1 MSRKLLALLLTAAVI
16 LAAAAG
22 GGAENAGAEGLKI
35 RTGMTAFSTLKG
47 RQEPRYTAEDV
58 AAPLQESCPELLALD
73 LGHNDVSNLEFVTA
87 WPRLRRLIVVDSRT
101 PITDISP
108 LKNLDD
114 LEYIELFM
122 QGITDISALTG
133 KIHLK
138 DLNLAH
144 NDITDLTPL
153 YSCTGLQRLWINGNP
168 HLTKEQ
174 IAAFQRAV
182 PGCRVNTRGYPSTG
196 MGWREHP
203 HYAVLMESFRRGE
216 YLPFEDSAPLTE
228 KESEDGSEAVS
239 PHPEKSGTAEETD
252 DTESSAEKK
261 ETEQGQI
268 LPAASE
274 DELTAQSDAQ
284 TTGEKKEEPLAR
296 NISKECLLGGRKQ
309 GANHPLTDGKYG
321 KAIRTGMK
329 NGVHALEITAPE
341 GEKIGGLSI
350 RWEENGMPLAVQT
363 KNARG
368 EWVTAAETDGDFFVD
383 YVALPGVSECRLLNR
398 TDSKKQLSLVELT
411 VLTPGRLPKEIQI
424 WQKAEKVDLMLIAG
438 HPDDELLWFGGLLP
452 TYAGQKG
459 KQTLVIC
466 CAMSARLRQHELCD
480 ALWACGV
487 RVHPVYLQRL
497 DFSDTSLEK
506 VLRKWHARDETLEII
521 TELIRRHRPEVLV
534 LQDVNGEYGHGIH
547 KAGCWL
553 GREGAAAAANPEK
566 YPWQAESTGTWN
578 IPKIYIHLWP
588 ENQIRM
594 DWKKPLSAFDGKT
607 GLEAAQ
613 EALQYHKSQ
622 VIHGWKIEDGGEYDN
637 SLFGLYYSSVGTDE
651 AGNDLFEHLPQRNE

>member
-1 MSRKLLALLLTAAVI
+1 MSRKLTALLLTAAIV
-16 LAAAAG
+16 LAAAAW
-22 GGAENAGAEGLKI
+22 GGAENAGNEGLNI
-35 RTGMTAFSTLKG
+35 RPGMTAFSTLKG

-58 AAPLQESCPELLALD
+58 AEPLRENCPDLLALD

-101 PITDISP
+101 PITDLSP
-108 LKNLDD
+108 LKELDD
-114 LEYIELFM
+114 LEYVELFM
-122 QGITDISALTG
+122 QGITDISALAG

-144 NDITDLTPL
+144 NDIKDLTPL
-153 YSCTGLQRLWINGNP
+153 HSCTGLQRLWINGNP
-168 HLTKEQ
+168 HLSKEQ
-174 IAAFQRAV
+174 IAAFQKAV

-203 HYAVLMESFRRGE
+203 HYTILMESFRSGE
-216 YLPFEDSAPLTE
+216 YLPFEDSAPLTDKE
-228 KESEDGSEAVS
+228 PEDVPPDVYPDPEERGMTKENGETESETA
-239 PHPEKSGTAEETD
+239 AEEN
-252 DTESSAEKK
+252 EK
-261 ETEQGQI
+261 GQI
-268 LPAASE
+268 FPTAPESK
-274 DELTAQSDAQ
+274 LTAQSDSQAA
-284 TTGEKKEEPLAR
+284 GEEQEEPLAR
-296 NISKECLLGGRKQ
+296 NISTECLLGGKKL

-321 KAIRTGMK
+321 KAVRTGLK
-329 NGVHALEITAPE
+329 NGLHALEITAPE

-350 RWEENGMPLAVQT
+350 RWELNGMPLAVQT
-363 KNARG
+363 MNAQG
-368 EWVTAAETDGDFFVD
+368 EWITTAETDGDFFVD
-383 YVALPGVSECRLLNR
+383 YVALPGVSNCRLLNR
-398 TDSKKQLSLVELT
+398 TNPKEQLSLVELT
-411 VLTPGRLPKEIQI
+411 VLTPGRLPEEIQV

-452 TYAGQKG
+452 TYAGQMG
-459 KQTLVIC
+459 KRTLVIC
-466 CAMSARLRQHELCD
+466 CAMSVRLRQHELCD

-487 RVHPVYLQRL
+487 RVHPVYLKRL

-521 TELIRRHRPEVLV
+521 TGLIRLHRPEVLV

-566 YPWQAESTGTWN
+566 FPWQTETSGTWN

-637 SLFGLYYSSVGTDE
+637 SLFGLYYSSVGPDE
-651 AGNDLFEHLPQRNE
+651 AGNDLFEHLPQREE